1 MLDFTC
7 FLLSLLFFR
16 AFAARFYFL
25 NYGRKITD
33 ETVKTS
39 GDKIII
45 SFIYNGGGYVFSF
58 LTVFDIFIFFTN
70 FLLTV
75 FLYCDIL

>member
-45 SFIYNGGGYVFSF
+45 SFIYNGGGVCF
-58 LTVFDIFIFFTN
+58 LFFDN
-70 FLLTV
+70 F
-75 FLYCDIL
+75 